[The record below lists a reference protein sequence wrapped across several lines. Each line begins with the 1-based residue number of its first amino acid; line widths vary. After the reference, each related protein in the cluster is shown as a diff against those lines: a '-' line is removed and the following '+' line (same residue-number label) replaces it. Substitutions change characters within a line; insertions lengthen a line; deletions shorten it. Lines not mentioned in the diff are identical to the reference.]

1 MYLSIT
7 FTTLWIW
14 LAFTGAVLILEWSS
28 SRAEKI
34 AYIKVSTGLAVLI
47 WLLLA
52 GIHFLESVTLT

>member
-1 MYLSIT
+1 MYLLIT

-14 LAFTGAVLILEWSS
+14 LVFTGAVLILEWSS

-34 AYIKVSTGLAVLI
+34 AYIKVSAGVAVLI